1 MTATSLVTA
10 LALVLTLAL
19 DSWWLRKMITENVA
33 GLLESQMSNRRVMP
47 VVVILLISVM
57 CAEDRLQSEL
67 RFAAHSKD
75 EKTAGVWVDGQ
86 YVGFVKELAG
96 DKKLMLLPGKH
107 EIVIRQAWYN
117 EFVKEVIL
125 EPGRT
130 YEVNVEL
137 VKSGRLPTKDAT
149 GELKIAATPSR
160 AAVFVD
166 GQYAGHIDEFDG
178 VGKAMLLTP
187 GQHRL
192 HIALPGYL
200 PFDTMVDLRP
210 QQKLKIQTDLV
221 KGSITEAGSQVNKQ

>member
-1 MTATSLVTA
+1 
-10 LALVLTLAL
+10 
-19 DSWWLRKMITENVA
+19 
-33 GLLESQMSNRRVMP
+33 MSNRRVMP
-47 VVVILLISVM
+47 VVVILLISVV

-67 RFAAHSKD
+67 RFVAHSKD

-107 EIVIRQAWYN
+107 EIIIRQAWYN
-117 EFVKEVIL
+117 EFVKEIIL
-125 EPGRT
+125 EPGQT
-130 YEVNVEL
+130 YEVKVEL
-137 VKSGRLPTKDAT
+137 VKSARLPTKDAT

-166 GQYAGHIDEFDG
+166 GQYAGHVDEFDG

-187 GQHRL
+187 GEHRL
-192 HIALPGYL
+192 RIALPGYL
-200 PFDTMVDLRP
+200 PFDTMVDLHP

-221 KGSITEAGSQVNKQ
+221 KGSITKAGSQVSEQ